1 MKSTLGKISRIILI
15 IIVFSLIINIVR
27 AQNETQTLENALNSS
42 VENET
47 INESI
52 EFNKTIEVPL
62 ENETS
67 ESPALI
73 DISLEY
79 PERITRGEEFS
90 LKAFVKNINQTS
102 IKNVKVSWILPNEAE
117 IISTNSSCENL
128 EPDNICFSEIIARLS
143 LSTKLGKIDFKV
155 VVNYEE

>member
-90 LKAFVKNINQTS
+90 LKAF
-102 IKNVKVSWILPNEAE
+102 
-117 IISTNSSCENL
+117 
-128 EPDNICFSEIIARLS
+128 
-143 LSTKLGKIDFKV
+143 
-155 VVNYEE
+155 